1 MAKKSKNS
9 KNNWFNHNY
18 HKDKDKDSGQ
28 INQRQKKRRVNTM
41 NSNNNHDN
49 TRNPHQ
55 NRDGG
60 RFTTSPIDIAINLQM
75 DCLVHLKDE
84 LQACQKLEQ
93 QNTKRQD
100 SIIEML
106 IDEIKKANELLEK
119 TKKQLIE
126 KEKQIENLKQ
136 QINQTKTPVIQAQNV
151 FYQDYQTPKMAS

>member
-1 MAKKSKNS
+1 MD
-9 KNNWFNHNY
+9 NY
-18 HKDKDKDSGQ
+18 Q
-28 INQRQKKRRVNTM
+28 N
-41 NSNNNHDN
+41 N

-55 NRDGG
+55 TREGG

-84 LQACQKLEQ
+84 LQASQKLEQ

-106 IDEIKKANELLEK
+106 IDELKKANELLEK

-126 KEKQIENLKQ
+126 KDSEINRLKSEIHQ
-136 QINQTKTPVIQAQNV
+136 SKTPVIQAQNV
-151 FYQDYQTPKMAS
+151 FYQDYQAQTSQKLAS

>member
-1 MAKKSKNS
+1 MD
-9 KNNWFNHNY
+9 NY
-18 HKDKDKDSGQ
+18 Q
-28 INQRQKKRRVNTM
+28 N
-41 NSNNNHDN
+41 N

-55 NRDGG
+55 TRERG
-60 RFTTSPIDIAINLQM
+60 RFTNSPIDIAINLQM

-106 IDEIKKANELLEK
+106 IDELKKANELLEK

-126 KEKQIENLKQ
+126 KDSEINRLKSEIHQ
-136 QINQTKTPVIQAQNV
+136 SKTPVIQAQNV
-151 FYQDYQTPKMAS
+151 FYQDYQAQTSQKLAS